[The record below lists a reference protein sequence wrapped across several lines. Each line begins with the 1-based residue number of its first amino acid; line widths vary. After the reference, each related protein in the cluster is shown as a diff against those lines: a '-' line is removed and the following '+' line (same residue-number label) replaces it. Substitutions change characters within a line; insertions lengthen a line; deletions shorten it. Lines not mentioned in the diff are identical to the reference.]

1 MVTLLMLGQAF
12 FSVVTLLMLGQ
23 ALFCGYTTDV
33 RPGFVLWLH
42 TDVRPG
48 FVLWLHY

>member
-1 MVTLLMLGQAF
+1 M
-12 FSVVTLLMLGQ
+12 VTLLMLGQ

-33 RPGFVLWLH
+33 RPGLFSGYT

>member
-1 MVTLLMLGQAF
+1 MLGQAC
-12 FSVVTLLMLGQ
+12 SVVTLLMLDQ

-42 TDVRPG
+42 
-48 FVLWLHY
+48 Y

>member
-1 MVTLLMLGQAF
+1 MVTQLMLDQDLFCGYILMLGQAC
-12 FSVVTLLMLGQ
+12 SVVTLLMLGQ

-42 TDVRPG
+42 
-48 FVLWLHY
+48 Y